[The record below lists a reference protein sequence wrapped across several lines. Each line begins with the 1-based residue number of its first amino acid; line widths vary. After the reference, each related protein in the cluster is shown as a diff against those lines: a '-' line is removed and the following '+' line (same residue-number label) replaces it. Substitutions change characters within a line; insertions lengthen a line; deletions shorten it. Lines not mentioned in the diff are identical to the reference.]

1 MKIVNI
7 NNSFAMQK
15 FGSRRLGYVK
25 KTAKKIKPE
34 VDSIVLNPPSKV
46 LKKQTSQMLRTMH
59 EYKDQIDINLE
70 LSKSSKDNEALSLLK
85 SIDEEQPCNILES
98 LKQLELSL
106 QNEIDYKNK
115 KNSTENFINKD
126 DNGDMLYYMP
136 YDEEYI
142 RYNKDPMLSS
152 PTFNPGIYNEDNVQT
167 QKEILQNKIL
177 ENRTKYIQKYNLEAN
192 NRNEID
198 RKRLNIALFL
208 SKFLQILKKLNSTQI
223 KLIRK
228 QIAEILDTQKVLFE
242 DILQTSIQLCHQYI
256 YQKRKQNPDYELSME
271 SFDDNR
277 ILLNKTQYGKL
288 VSNSIVE
295 KINSPEFKKNL
306 KVMEHIFS
314 LDINKGIQNVFN
326 VFNDIFLYMNQMFDD
341 DIEYRKKYLDII
353 AEAII
358 LNSGEEESLP
368 QLTYSSYQNP
378 NNHINILQPSPP
390 FETDFEV
397 DINHLELPTNN

>member
-1 MKIVNI
+1 MKIINI
-7 NNSFAMQK
+7 NNSFAMPS
-15 FGSRRLGYVK
+15 FGVG
-25 KTAKKIKPE
+25 KKIKGNKMKKN
-34 VDSIVLNPPSKV
+34 VDIRPIISNILPIAPTQRTSQILKEQFETHNQINLQQQILPQQTTKMDIQNSQNKTAEIPPSIV
-46 LKKQTSQMLRTMH
+46 
-59 EYKDQIDINLE
+59 
-70 LSKSSKDNEALSLLK
+70 
-85 SIDEEQPCNILES
+85 
-98 LKQLELSL
+98 
-106 QNEIDYKNK
+106 EIPFEDYVRF
-115 KNSTENFINKD
+115 SE
-126 DNGDMLYYMP
+126 
-136 YDEEYI
+136 
-142 RYNKDPMLSS
+142 DPILSS

-242 DILQTSIQLCHQYI
+242 DILQTSIQLYHQYI

-326 VFNDIFLYMNQMFDD
+326 VFNDIFLYMNQMFDY

-353 AEAII
+353 AEAVI

-397 DINHLELPTNN
+397 DINNLELPTNN